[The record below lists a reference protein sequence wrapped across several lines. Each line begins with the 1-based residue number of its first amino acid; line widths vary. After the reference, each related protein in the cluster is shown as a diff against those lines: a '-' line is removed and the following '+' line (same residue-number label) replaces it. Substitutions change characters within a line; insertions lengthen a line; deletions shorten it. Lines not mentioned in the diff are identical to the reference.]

1 MAKQI
6 PEEELQALRADANLR
21 ERIRRLFSQ
30 DTGVRADAVDAL
42 KEAWNFDD
50 SCFDMSELATMNYH
64 ASTLA
69 AMRRDSIK
77 EVITWLSK
85 I

>member
-1 MAKQI
+1 MAREI

-42 KEAWNFDD
+42 KEAWDFDD
-50 SCFDMSELATMNYH
+50 PSFNMGELATMDYH

-77 EVITWLSK
+77 EVITWLTR